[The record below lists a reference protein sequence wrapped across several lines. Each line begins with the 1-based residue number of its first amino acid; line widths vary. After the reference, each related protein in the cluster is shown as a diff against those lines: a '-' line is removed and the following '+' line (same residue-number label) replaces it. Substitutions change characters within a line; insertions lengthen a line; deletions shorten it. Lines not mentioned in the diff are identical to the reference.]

1 MIPGSDRTCRITT
14 VGHHVAPPPRED
26 GVARPNL
33 FIIGAM
39 KSGTTYLRKLLAA
52 HPAIFMCEPDEPSY
66 FVEPRELRKLWPDMW
81 RQRIWQSE
89 KRYLALFGQASLVP
103 ILGEASTAYT
113 KAPMV
118 SGVAARI
125 QAFNPSARCIY
136 IMRDPIERTISHYWH
151 MVRYETEYREMA
163 TAIQCDPQFLAV
175 SHYAAQL
182 APFLERFGREAV
194 YTVTFEALV
203 ADAWAT
209 MCSIYAWLGLDP
221 NVADCVNFEVPE
233 HVTPAIVSQPKAGG
247 IARRVRQWPA
257 AEGVVAR
264 LPPNL
269 HRTLHRLTTKEVRRA
284 DVDTMVVKRLLR
296 PIHRRQT
303 EELTKLLGR
312 EFPEWISLHESQ
324 P

>member
-1 MIPGSDRTCRITT
+1 MISGSDSIHRITT

-26 GVARPNL
+26 GTVRPNL

-81 RQRIWQSE
+81 RRRIWQSE
-89 KRYLALFGQASLVP
+89 KRYLALFGQASSVP

-118 SGVAARI
+118 SGVAARM

-136 IMRDPIERTISHYWH
+136 IMRDPVERTISHYWH

-182 APFLERFGREAV
+182 APFLERFGREGV

-209 MCSIYAWLGLDP
+209 MCGIYTWLGLVP
-221 NVADCVNFEVPE
+221 NAANRMTFEVPE

-247 IARRVRQWPA
+247 IVRRVRQWPP
-257 AEGVVAR
+257 AERVVAR
-264 LPPNL
+264 LPPSL
-269 HRTLHRLTTKEVRRA
+269 HRALHRLTTKEVRRA
-284 DVDTMVVKRLLR
+284 EVDTTAVKRLLR

-312 EFPEWISLHESQ
+312 EFPEWITLNESR